1 MSPIKSY
8 NHDMALANILMKE
21 LTIGV
26 VNKVRRSD
34 LYTGGSESPPFRTKH
49 GRKLRQTPS
58 EKPWSGEGQKG
69 QKQADTSSGITPL
82 EVVSDLSLHFCPSIL
97 VPVSLVSLF

>member
-58 EKPWSGEGQKG
+58 EKPWSQPLMLVTIS
-69 QKQADTSSGITPL
+69 DVSHNPLRLFTTSDVSHNPL
-82 EVVSDLSLHFCPSIL
+82 RLVTTSKVSYNP
-97 VPVSLVSLF
+97 